1 MIPVVD
7 RDLCTGCG
15 ECVDVCPP
23 ECISLEDAVAVIQE
37 RFCEECGECVDTCAE
52 GALSLPSR

>member
-1 MIPVVD
+1 MIPVID

-23 ECISLEDAVAVIQE
+23 ECISLEDGVAVIEE
-37 RFCEECGECVDTCAE
+37 RFCEECGECVDTCSE